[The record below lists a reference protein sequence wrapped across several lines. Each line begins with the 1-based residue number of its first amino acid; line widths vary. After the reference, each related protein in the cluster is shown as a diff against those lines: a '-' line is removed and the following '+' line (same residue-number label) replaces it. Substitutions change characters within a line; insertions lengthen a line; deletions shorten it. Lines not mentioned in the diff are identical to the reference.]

1 METVFFEEPAT
12 DIFSEDQPCAK
23 AAQSEAHMPINGYH
37 GYIVP
42 GSDDA
47 ALAAGDQ
54 LKADI
59 VSGRIADFERD
70 EAFCAKNGQ
79 SDPDRM
85 VHVSTFEKIDG
96 YIYMTYYANTG
107 TGEERADQQEARL
120 AFCPEGDPADMTVVT
135 VQKVGDTLDGKTVTG
150 VYDTILFYIGGD
162 ALYIAWTASVD
173 NKYYRLY
180 RTFSLSRRTMSA
192 VRPNRLRVGE
202 VVNDFSATGIVSAF
216 AANGIPVKQMFSD
229 IGIMQKLSVR
239 EENGEK
245 WYYTGMYS
253 GFLNAVIKSRDLV
266 EWTFV
271 AAPDFVNL
279 SKWENAVYVL
289 EDRVYYFVRQD
300 DDCKQGFLTYY
311 DLKTEKWATPCLIRD
326 AQSRSDF
333 IVYDHELY
341 LIHAPLDRDGFGI
354 VRIDR
359 DDLANSRPLAVV
371 RMGESLFYPF
381 ARVLDDTVYLS
392 YTVDRKHIR
401 LTHFDARTYL
411 K

>member
-135 VQKVGDTLDGKTVTG
+135 AKRSRACMTPSCSISAAMRCISHGRRRWTTN
-150 VYDTILFYIGGD
+150 TIGS
-162 ALYIAWTASVD
+162 TA
-173 NKYYRLY
+173 
-180 RTFSLSRRTMSA
+180 
-192 VRPNRLRVGE
+192 P
-202 VVNDFSATGIVSAF
+202 SAF
-216 AANGIPVKQMFSD
+216 PAA
-229 IGIMQKLSVR
+229 R
-239 EENGEK
+239 
-245 WYYTGMYS
+245 
-253 GFLNAVIKSRDLV
+253 
-266 EWTFV
+266 
-271 AAPDFVNL
+271 
-279 SKWENAVYVL
+279 
-289 EDRVYYFVRQD
+289 
-300 DDCKQGFLTYY
+300 
-311 DLKTEKWATPCLIRD
+311 
-326 AQSRSDF
+326 
-333 IVYDHELY
+333 
-341 LIHAPLDRDGFGI
+341 
-354 VRIDR
+354 
-359 DDLANSRPLAVV
+359 
-371 RMGESLFYPF
+371 
-381 ARVLDDTVYLS
+381 
-392 YTVDRKHIR
+392 
-401 LTHFDARTYL
+401 
-411 K
+411 